1 MNKLPPKPFQYQ
13 LWINGKGE
21 TSGSGKTFDR
31 RSPAHDAVVGVYPLA
46 GNEETDLAVTAA
58 RRAFDEGPWPRRPG
72 AERASCLTKLASLI
86 RTHAEELALIE
97 TLESGKPIT
106 QARNEMEWAAGIW
119 DYAAASCRNLAGDTY
134 NSLGEQMLGLVVR
147 EPIGVVGMIT
157 PWNFPLL
164 IISQKLPFALG
175 AGCTCVVKPSELTPG
190 TTLRLGPLLA
200 EAGVPEGVVNIVS
213 GYGDPVGIRLSSH
226 PDVDMMSFTGSTEV
240 GKSVVAASRS
250 NLKKVGLELGGK
262 NPQII
267 FADADLEAALDAAVF
282 GICFNMGEC
291 CNSGSR
297 LLVERSIYNDFVER
311 LVNLIREVR
320 VGDPLDEET
329 QIGAIVNEEQ
339 LGKILHYIADGQ
351 KSGATLRVGGQQLK
365 GIPGRFVA
373 PTIFSEVRPEMPIA
387 REEIFGPVLSV
398 LPFDH
403 AAEAIAIA
411 NSTPYGL
418 SGAVWTRDLDRA
430 FAVSR
435 GIRAGTIWI
444 NTFMEGPAELPFGG
458 YKESGLGRE
467 LGRSAIEEFTDLKT
481 IQVHFGPRTGWWVKP
496 RSNDSEDGRR
506 DRSQSPSEADTEH
519 ADAAT

>member
-1 MNKLPPKPFQYQ
+1 MKKLPAKPFQYQ
-13 LWINGKGE
+13 LWIDGKE
-21 TSGSGKTFDR
+21 EPSKSGKTFDR
-31 RSPAHDAVVGVYPLA
+31 CSPAHDVVVGVYPLA
-46 GNEETDLAVTAA
+46 GNEETDLAVKAA
-58 RRAFDEGPWPRRPG
+58 RRAFDQGPWPKRSG
-72 AERASCLTKLASLI
+72 AERASCLSKLASLI
-86 RTHAEELALIE
+86 RKHADDLAFIE
-97 TLESGKPIT
+97 TLESGKPIA

-119 DYAAASCRNLAGDTY
+119 DYAAASCRNIAGDTY

-200 EAGVPEGVVNIVS
+200 EAGVPDGVVNILS
-213 GYGDPVGIRLSSH
+213 GYGDPVGARLSAN
-226 PDVDMMSFTGSTEV
+226 PDVDMLSFTGSTEI
-240 GKSVVAASRS
+240 GKAVVAASRS

-267 FADADLEAALDAAVF
+267 FADADWEAALDAAVF
-282 GICFNMGEC
+282 GLCFNMGEC

-297 LLVERSIYNDFVER
+297 LIVERSIYDRFTEC
-311 LVNLIREVR
+311 LADLIGEVK
-320 VGDPLDEET
+320 VGDPLDDST
-329 QIGAIVNEEQ
+329 QVGAIVNDEQ
-339 LGKILHYIADGQ
+339 LNKILRYITDGR
-351 KSGATLRVGGQQLK
+351 KCGATLRVGGQQLK
-365 GIPGRFVA
+365 GTSGRFVE
-373 PTIFSEVRPEMPIA
+373 PTIFSDVRPDMAIA
-387 REEIFGPVLSV
+387 REEIFGPVLSI

-403 AAEAIAIA
+403 CDEAIAIA

-418 SGAVWTRDLDRA
+418 SASVWTRDLDRA

-435 GIRAGTIWI
+435 GVRAGTVWI

-481 IQVHFGPRTGWWVKP
+481 IQVHFGLRTSWWVQP
-496 RSNDSEDGRR
+496 RGRR
-506 DRSQSPSEADTEH
+506 T
-519 ADAAT
+519 T

>member
-1 MNKLPPKPFQYQ
+1 MNQPPSKPFQYQ
-13 LWINGKGE
+13 LWINGKE
-21 TSGSGKTFDR
+21 ATSRSGKTFDR
-31 RSPAHDAVVGVYPLA
+31 RSPAHDVVVGVYPLA
-46 GNEETDLAVTAA
+46 ANEDTDLAVAAA
-58 RRAFDEGPWPRRPG
+58 RHAFDTGPWPKRSG
-72 AERASCLTKLASLI
+72 AERAACLAKSAALI
-86 RTHAEELALIE
+86 RANAEELALIE
-97 TLESGKPIT
+97 TLESGKPIG

-164 IISQKLPFALG
+164 IISQKLPFALA
-175 AGCTCVVKPSELTPG
+175 AGCTCVIKPSELTPG

-200 EAGVPEGVVNIVS
+200 EAGIPAGVVNILS
-213 GYGDPVGIRLSSH
+213 GYGDPVGQRLSSH
-226 PDVDMMSFTGSTEV
+226 TDIDMMSFTGSTEV
-240 GKSVVAASRS
+240 GKMVVEASRS

-297 LLVERSIYNDFVER
+297 LLVERSIYDKFVER
-311 LVNLIREVR
+311 LISLTREVQ
-320 VGDPLDEET
+320 VGDPLDENT
-329 QIGAIVNEEQ
+329 QVGAIVNDEQ
-339 LGKILHYIADGQ
+339 LDKILHYIADGQ
-351 KSGATLRVGGQQLK
+351 RSGANLRSGGRRLK
-365 GIPGRFVA
+365 SVAGRFVE
-373 PTIFSEVRPEMPIA
+373 PTIFSDVRPDMPIA

-403 AAEAIAIA
+403 ADEAIAIA

-418 SGAVWTRDLDRA
+418 SAAVWTRDLDRA
-430 FAVSR
+430 FSVSR
-435 GIRAGTIWI
+435 GVRAGTVWI

-496 RSNDSEDGRR
+496 GIGKPE
-506 DRSQSPSEADTEH
+506 EK
-519 ADAAT
+519 